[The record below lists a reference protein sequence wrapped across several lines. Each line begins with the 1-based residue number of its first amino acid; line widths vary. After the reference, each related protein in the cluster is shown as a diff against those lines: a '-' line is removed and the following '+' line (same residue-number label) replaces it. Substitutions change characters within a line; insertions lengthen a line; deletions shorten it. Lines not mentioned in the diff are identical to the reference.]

1 MSAMWDSVYMWT
13 HVGTIQTFHK
23 NQWGRE
29 RCITAWGRSSDYRHQ
44 QEHANKMQR
53 AWRREGGRERGR
65 EKRKFVGTYDPANL
79 LDRGR
84 SALLESHAAT
94 NDRLAIRRGPIEHA
108 LKQCVPVLMYD
119 GDRVQVMETQG
130 VVFVN
135 AKQLCFHAAAA
146 AAAAA
151 ALHPPWWV

>member
-1 MSAMWDSVYMWT
+1 
-13 HVGTIQTFHK
+13 
-23 NQWGRE
+23 
-29 RCITAWGRSSDYRHQ
+29 
-44 QEHANKMQR
+44 MQR
-53 AWRREGGRERGR
+53 VWRREGGRERGR
-65 EKRKFVGTYDPANL
+65 EERKIVGTYDPANL

-119 GDRVQVMETQG
+119 GDSMQVMETQG

-151 ALHPPWWV
+151 ALHPPW

>member
-1 MSAMWDSVYMWT
+1 
-13 HVGTIQTFHK
+13 
-23 NQWGRE
+23 
-29 RCITAWGRSSDYRHQ
+29 
-44 QEHANKMQR
+44 MQR

-108 LKQCVPVLMYD
+108 LKQCVPVLMYE
-119 GDRVQVMETQG
+119 GDSVQMMEAQDVM
-130 VVFVN
+130 FVN
-135 AKQLCFHAAAA
+135 AKQLCLHAAAA
-146 AAAAA
+146 TAAAA
-151 ALHPPWWV
+151 ALHPPWRVQQDYDVQAQMYTYTQAHMHSLSFSVPLSP